1 MAVTFDLSG
10 SVLITEGNWRD
21 HVQPLSGP
29 DGPGYVPRDYDR
41 HPVGSYKGGRKFP
54 DALRYDEKQLREIF
68 REQEAKKTSLRH
80 IQDRSPRGWLRQ
92 SPTNYCWCYAVT
104 VAVMLIRVCANLPFV
119 RLSPFSVACPIK
131 NFRNNGGWGTQAL
144 AYMVEHGV
152 AAEEFWPMETP
163 EMSSAE
169 CERANMAA
177 IRNGRQYFESSRANA
192 AEHKIT
198 EFFDVGDR
206 DWNAKLSLLARRIPV
221 PCGYSWMGH
230 EMTSVRGIV
239 LPSGELAAEDSDHY
253 GRDGTP
259 NYRIMTERR
268 GTPDD
273 ACAPVVSDPNFD
285 A

>member
-21 HVQPLSGP
+21 HVEPLSGP

-80 IQDRSPRGWLRQ
+80 IQDRSPRALASAIPDQLLLVLRRRR
-92 SPTNYCWCYAVT
+92 SPS
-104 VAVMLIRVCANLPFV
+104 MLIRVCANLPFV

-230 EMTSVRGIV
+230 EMTS
-239 LPSGELAAEDSDHY
+239 
-253 GRDGTP
+253 
-259 NYRIMTERR
+259 
-268 GTPDD
+268 
-273 ACAPVVSDPNFD
+273 ACAASCCRAAN
-285 A
+285 